1 MAEDTGDRARI
12 KQLNAAGEGL
22 KALRRPWDSLM
33 SEVAQYFASRGG
45 RFNSTDQGFRTPAR
59 NTKIINPRG
68 RLALRTLQNGLQTGI
83 TSPTRPWFKLLPR
96 DTRLKND
103 AVVMRHLYQ
112 AQKEIH
118 QLFQRGGVY
127 DMLHTGWAHLAMFSH
142 ECGILEDDF
151 ERDLYGQQLVPG
163 EYWLGVNSYGMV
175 DTLFREYT
183 LTTQQMVHK
192 FVYRGNLAA
201 EPDWGAVTD
210 VVKRDWKAGNLG
222 STHKVRQLIAPRYNR
237 DPRSALPKD
246 KPVMS
251 VYWQPERLDKLA
263 LDSGYDVSPI
273 SASRWDVWGSE
284 VYGDCPAFDAL
295 PIVKRL
301 QVKERELAEAE
312 KRMNRPPINAPAE
325 WRNSSFSFDP
335 EAVNF
340 VADPTRGAQPAFQ
353 VVPPIEDMRM
363 QIRELEQDIDDTMYA
378 NLFLMIANLDRRQIT
393 AREIDERHEEKL
405 IELGPVLERQHREK
419 LGPLLSRAYDK
430 VMDAGLVEPLPEQYD
445 GLELGI
451 DYTSMLAQA
460 QKAMATG
467 SIERLAAFAGNLMGA
482 NPEVLDKIDTD
493 AAIDEYAEA
502 IGAPASII
510 RAEDEVTS
518 LRQKRAAAQQ
528 QAEQAAAAGQA
539 AQIAKTGA
547 EAAQTL
553 AATDTTTGNGP
564 RDILRQLGIG

>member
-1 MAEDTGDRARI
+1 MSRERI
-12 KQLNAAGEGL
+12 KALNAAGEGL
-22 KALRRPWDSLM
+22 KVLRRPYDPLFK
-33 SEVAQYFASRGG
+33 EVVAFFSAHQARFDRPGNAFRAPPKTSR
-45 RFNSTDQGFRTPAR
+45 
-59 NTKIINPRG
+59 ILNPRG
-68 RLALRTLQNGLQTGI
+68 RLALRTLQNGMQTGV
-83 TSPTRPWFKLLPR
+83 TSPARPWFRLQSR
-96 DTRLKND
+96 DTRYKND
-103 AVVMRHLYQ
+103 DTVKRHLYQ

-127 DMLHTGWAHLAMFSH
+127 DMLHTGWGHLAQFGYD
-142 ECGILEDDF
+142 CGILEDDA

-163 EYWLGVNSYGMV
+163 EYWLGVNSYGMI
-175 DTLFREYT
+175 DTVYREFS

-192 FVYRGNLAA
+192 FVYRGDLTR
-201 EPDWGAVTD
+201 EPDWTTVTD
-210 VVKRDWKAGNLG
+210 VVKRDWTNGNHG
-222 STHKVRQLIAPRYNR
+222 APHRVNHLIAPRYNR

-251 VYWQPERLDKLA
+251 VYWQPERQDKIA
-263 LDSGYDVSPI
+263 LDSGYGVSPI
-273 SASRWDVWGSE
+273 VASRWDAEGMD
-284 VYGDCPAFDAL
+284 VYGNSPAADAL
-295 PIVKRL
+295 PVVKRL
-301 QVKERELAEAE
+301 QTKERDLAEAE
-312 KRMNRPPINAPAE
+312 RRLIRPPINAPAE
-325 WRNSSFSFDP
+325 WRNSAFSFDP

-340 VADPTRGAQPAFQ
+340 VADPSRGAVPAFQ
-353 VVPPIEDMRM
+353 VDPPIAEMRQ
-363 QIRELEQDIDDTMYA
+363 QIRELEEDIDDTMYA
-378 NLFLMIANLDRRQIT
+378 SLFLMIANLDRRQIT

-419 LGPLLSRAYDK
+419 LAPLLARAYDVVVDK
-430 VMDAGLVEPLPEQYD
+430 GLVEPLPESYD

-467 SIERLAAFAGNLMGA
+467 AIERTASFVGSLAGA
-482 NPEVLDKIDTD
+482 NSEVLDKIDMD
-493 AAIDEYAEA
+493 AAVDEYADA
-502 IGAPASII
+502 VGAPASLI
-510 RAEDEVTS
+510 RPESAVTE

-553 AATDTTTGNGP
+553 AATDTVTGQGP

>member
-1 MAEDTGDRARI
+1 MAEGDRERI

-33 SEVAQYFASRGG
+33 GEVATYFSSRGG
-45 RFNSTDQGFRTPAR
+45 RFGGGDREPRPPRTSR
-59 NTKIINPRG
+59 VLNPRG

-96 DTRLKND
+96 DTALKND
-103 AVVMRHLYQ
+103 AAILRHLYQ

-127 DMLHTGWAHLAMFSH
+127 DMLHTGWSHLARFGH
-142 ECGILEDDF
+142 ECAILEEDL

-163 EYWLGVNSYGMV
+163 EFWLGANSYGMV
-175 DTLFREYT
+175 DTVFREFK
-183 LTTQQMVHK
+183 LTTQQIVHK
-192 FVYRGNLAA
+192 IVYGGDLRR
-201 EPDWGAVTD
+201 EPDWEAVTD
-210 VVKRDWKAGNLG
+210 VVKRDFKNGNLG
-222 STHKVRQLIAPRYNR
+222 STHKLRHLIAPRHTR

-246 KPVMS
+246 KPFMS
-251 VYWQPERLDKLA
+251 VYWQPERLDRIA
-263 LDSGYDVSPI
+263 LDSGYDISPI
-273 SASRWDVWGSE
+273 SASRWDVEGLE
-284 VYGDCPAFDAL
+284 VYGDCPCFDAL

-301 QVKERELAEAE
+301 QVKERDLAEAE
-312 KRMNRPPINAPAE
+312 RRLNRPPINAPAE

-340 VADPTRGAQPAFQ
+340 VADPTRGAQPAFL
-353 VVPPIEDMRM
+353 VDPPIQAMRE

-419 LGPLLSRAYDK
+419 LGPLLSRAYDIVIDK
-430 VMDAGLVEPLPEQYD
+430 GLVEPLPEQYD

-467 SIERLAAFAGNLMGA
+467 GIERIMSFAGSLSAA
-482 NPEVLDKIDTD
+482 NPEVLDKVDID
-493 AAIDEYAEA
+493 AALDEYAEA
-502 IGAPASII
+502 IGVPASII

-528 QAEQAAAAGQA
+528 QAEQMAAAAGVA
-539 AQIAKTGA
+539 GIAKTGA

-553 AATDTTTGNGP
+553 AATDTNTGNGP